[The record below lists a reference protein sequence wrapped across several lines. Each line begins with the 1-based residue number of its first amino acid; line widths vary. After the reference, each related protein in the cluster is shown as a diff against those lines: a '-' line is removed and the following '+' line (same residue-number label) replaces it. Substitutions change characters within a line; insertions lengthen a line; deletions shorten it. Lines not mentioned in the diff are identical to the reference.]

1 MTEPAGIEQADH
13 NMAPEEIL
21 AWFLASGRVGELAEW
36 RAAIRA
42 GLSLGFTL
50 PGMYQIHHSMSS
62 AAPLRRPTAAS
73 FGEILGIRNKEPG
86 DTITENWR
94 HIDKSLHPILQW
106 GWRVLTIGLL
116 GWVMLH
122 FGGSWS

>member
-1 MTEPAGIEQADH
+1 VNDKLNIGFSVLYA
-13 NMAPEEIL
+13 
-21 AWFLASGRVGELAEW
+21 
-36 RAAIRA
+36 
-42 GLSLGFTL
+42 LGFL
-50 PGMYQIHHSMSS
+50 FLIV
-62 AAPLRRPTAAS
+62 L
-73 FGEILGIRNKEPG
+73 EIIGIRNKEPG

>member
-73 FGEILGIRNKEPG
+73 FGEILGRFSERRPPGPGRPHLRRVELAELPKEA
-86 DTITENWR
+86 
-94 HIDKSLHPILQW
+94 S
-106 GWRVLTIGLL
+106 
-116 GWVMLH
+116 
-122 FGGSWS
+122 